1 MPVGTTDNYDDDR
14 FDLKTAPP
22 DGYVVIR
29 RLSYGESLKR
39 DAISTKFTVDGS
51 AKSKDFMGDIKI
63 DQEAI
68 AQFDFAHCVVEHNI
82 TDKSGR
88 TLNFK
93 DPKDLAQ
100 LDGKI
105 GKEIGDLID
114 EVNKIEGNEE
124 VKNS

>member
-1 MPVGTTDNYDDDR
+1 MPIGTSDNVDSERYE
-14 FDLKTAPP
+14 LKTAPP

-29 RLSYGESLKR
+29 RLSYGESIKR
-39 DAISTKFTVDGS
+39 DAISTKFAVGGS
-51 AKSKDFMGDIKI
+51 KNSKDFVGDIKI

-82 TDKSGR
+82 TDKTGR
-88 TLNFK
+88 LLNFRN
-93 DPKDLAQ
+93 PGDLAL
-100 LDGKI
+100 LDRRI

-114 EVNKIEGNEE
+114 EMNNFEEKEE